1 MLYVKE
7 YNPRFYS
14 IPNLTIDNINDFY
27 QKLAV
32 STKNDILAV
41 LPDHISSK
49 CSTHLSKDK
58 LIEYF
63 LDTTNL
69 SINHDREWFDDNDTK
84 WILETTTGSTG
95 RPFTVLKSPSEKLVE
110 SKYLFDKRKSI
121 YSKTSI
127 KNGFLLLEPVDS
139 FLKNLSYRGNND
151 ENMPV
156 VFQYLLEKK
165 PSWILLTTLL
175 LRKLY
180 KYITESKQL
189 DRLKQL
195 DIKFIETT
203 SQALYPEEKREIES
217 AFNSKIIDQFG
228 CKEVWNIAYECKDGH
243 LHVNDQYLI
252 VDLIDEN
259 GRLIE
264 EEGQTGQVVLTSCLH
279 KSFPIVKYYL
289 GDYAEIKLTP
299 CSCGQT
305 SPRIYLKGGRDKD
318 RLINSKFYGTEIFR
332 KLMRF
337 IYFKYPQI
345 NLGKIKIIQT
355 TACDLNVYAEIDRS
369 KQEQFIK
376 IFTDT
381 LNFLIENS
389 FKYNIIFHY
398 HYPFNDDPYALK
410 EEIFENRIF
419 GGKK

>member
-1 MLYVKE
+1 MNLNQKQKENFLNFMLYVKE

-151 ENMPV
+151 ENIPL
-156 VFQYLLEKK
+156 VFQ
-165 PSWILLTTLL
+165 
-175 LRKLY
+175 
-180 KYITESKQL
+180 
-189 DRLKQL
+189 
-195 DIKFIETT
+195 
-203 SQALYPEEKREIES
+203 
-217 AFNSKIIDQFG
+217 
-228 CKEVWNIAYECKDGH
+228 
-243 LHVNDQYLI
+243 
-252 VDLIDEN
+252 
-259 GRLIE
+259 
-264 EEGQTGQVVLTSCLH
+264 
-279 KSFPIVKYYL
+279 
-289 GDYAEIKLTP
+289 
-299 CSCGQT
+299 
-305 SPRIYLKGGRDKD
+305 
-318 RLINSKFYGTEIFR
+318 
-332 KLMRF
+332 
-337 IYFKYPQI
+337 
-345 NLGKIKIIQT
+345 
-355 TACDLNVYAEIDRS
+355 
-369 KQEQFIK
+369 
-376 IFTDT
+376 
-381 LNFLIENS
+381 
-389 FKYNIIFHY
+389 
-398 HYPFNDDPYALK
+398 
-410 EEIFENRIF
+410 
-419 GGKK
+419 